1 MSLAHYTID
10 AIFPFYSMA
19 RIKTLT
25 RSNAVNHFMIFHEEY
40 RKIIKNKV
48 RNNKPEE
55 RKRTEFL
62 KDKLFKYLTN
72 WLKDVVGYVRINNLL
87 TKDTEEGDINSLL
100 GSSGQPPRHTRHVV
114 RVRSVEQVS
123 N

>member
-1 MSLAHYTID
+1 
-10 AIFPFYSMA
+10 
-19 RIKTLT
+19 
-25 RSNAVNHFMIFHEEY
+25 MIFHEEY